1 MRIIRLLSAIV
12 ISIILVV
19 LLCLPAFGAVVKEIS
34 PIDYSDILSV
44 DIGDGCIL
52 YNGYIYLLGRWYGKT
67 VYKIDPSDYSI
78 AASRKIEGDYAI
90 GNDGLCQGGGFIW
103 CGCRNEEYN
112 KLYKLSAD
120 DLTGDTVYTTFTN
133 GPKKGINYLC
143 SDDTYVYIGGY
154 YNSKTNFNIGKL
166 EIATGIFTQASL
178 VTTTSWDLYIH
189 SICED
194 GDYLYCNF
202 YTGIVMKVNKSD
214 LSEVSQ
220 VSDTGGSHEDID
232 QDTTHFYVKRTTAK
246 QYLKSDLSVVST
258 TIPDIQTDLDAQ
270 AILPD
275 GKFAY
280 GDSYALQPRIFIL
293 DTDFSYMYALNVSG
307 FQEAG
312 RINKFMVDG
321 TVLHVL
327 AYYAE
332 ADSSR
337 LYKFNISDLSPSS
350 PTVSTQSSSSVSYDN
365 AIGNYTIVYQGG
377 STITERG
384 ICLKVGS
391 GQVPT
396 TGDIK
401 FYKNTDVTIPS
412 TAFTEILTDLSPN
425 TTYSVRSYA
434 INSIGT
440 SYGSVVEFT
449 TLVEPEPT
457 TPLYIIILPIFFV
470 VILVYLVINFVVSHS
485 IVSSNIKVVIFI
497 GFVIVVG
504 IALLSALQSF
514 LNNL

>member
-1 MRIIRLLSAIV
+1 
-12 ISIILVV
+12 
-19 LLCLPAFGAVVKEIS
+19 VVKEIS

-44 DIGDGCIL
+44 DIGDGCLL
-52 YNGYIYLLGRWYGKT
+52 YNGYIYIIGRWFAKT

-78 AASRKIEGDYAI
+78 VATRNIAGDYPI

-103 CGCRNEEYN
+103 CGCRDSAHN

-120 DLTGDTVYTTFTN
+120 DLTGDTVYTTFST
-133 GPKKGINYLC
+133 GSIKGINSLC
-143 SDDTYVYIGGY
+143 SDDTYVYVGGY
-154 YNSKTNFNIGKL
+154 YTAGVGVNIGKL
-166 EIATGIFTQASL
+166 EIATGTFTQALLSPASSC
-178 VTTTSWDLYIH
+178 TNIH
-189 SICED
+189 GMCED
-194 GDYLYCNF
+194 GDYLYCNL
-202 YTGIVMKVNKSD
+202 YSGIAMKVQKSD
-214 LSEVSQ
+214 LTEVIE
-220 VSDTGGSHEDID
+220 VVDFGGSHEDMD
-232 QDTTHFYVKRTTAK
+232 QDATHFYMKRGSAK
-246 QYLKSDLSVVST
+246 QYLKSDLSVVT
-258 TIPDIQTDLDAQ
+258 TAIPDAQGDTDAQ

-280 GDSYALQPRIFIL
+280 GDSYVLQPRIFIL

-307 FQEAG
+307 FQGAG
-312 RINKFMVDG
+312 RINKFIVDG
-321 TVLHVL
+321 TVMHVL
-327 AYYAE
+327 AYYADAE
-332 ADSSR
+332 VSNSR

-350 PTVSTQSSSSVSYDN
+350 PTISTQSLSSVSIN
-365 AIGNYTIVYQGG
+365 TATGNCTIVYQGG
-377 STITERG
+377 SSITEKG
-384 ICLKVGS
+384 VCVKQGS
-391 GQVPT
+391 GQTPT
-396 TGDIK
+396 TGDTK
-401 FYKNTDVTIPS
+401 FYDSINIENPNTT
-412 TAFTEILTDLSPN
+412 FTESLTGLLPG
-425 TTYSVRSYA
+425 TTYSVRAYA